1 MAHII
6 LNCVLEK
13 NKLRVKFHS
22 YVNAE
27 GKRFTN
33 VYNNNYNCRFPKDLR
48 QNGMFYKILPN
59 DLSLNSNS
67 KIKPFYCI
75 KGKNIER
82 ISVLDAIEIYSVDE
96 CMICMDNNPEITF
109 VPCGHKI
116 SCLSCYNRFRKENNE
131 CFLCRNIISRALAAN

>member
-6 LNCVLEK
+6 LNCVSEK

-22 YVNAE
+22 YVNVE

-33 VYNNNYNCRFPKDLR
+33 VYNNNYNCRFPKKLR

-67 KIKPFYCI
+67 NIKPFYCI
-75 KGKNIER
+75 KGKNIET
-82 ISVLDAIEIYSVDE
+82 ISVLDVIEIYSVDE
-96 CMICMDNNPEITF
+96 CMICMDNNPEVTF

-116 SCLSCYNRFRKENNE
+116 SCLSCYNKFRKENNE

>member
-1 MAHII
+1 
-6 LNCVLEK
+6 
-13 NKLRVKFHS
+13 
-22 YVNAE
+22 
-27 GKRFTN
+27 
-33 VYNNNYNCRFPKDLR
+33 
-48 QNGMFYKILPN
+48 MFYKILPN

-116 SCLSCYNRFRKENNE
+116 SCLSCYNRFLKKIMNVSYVEI
-131 CFLCRNIISRALAAN
+131 L